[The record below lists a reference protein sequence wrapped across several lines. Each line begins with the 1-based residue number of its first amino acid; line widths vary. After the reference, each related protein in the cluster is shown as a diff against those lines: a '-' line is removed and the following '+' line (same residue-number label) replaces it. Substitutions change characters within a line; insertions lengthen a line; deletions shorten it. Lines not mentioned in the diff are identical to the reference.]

1 MHLLFVFLSF
11 LNISFVNALSYELIK
26 TSDTHIYRFSDGR
39 ILTYKKSS
47 FLKDFSQSPK
57 DFSLFIKNSFAKENL
72 KNLGYITASTLVLI
86 KYDREIY
93 EETQRFGRRMNISN
107 KDKTKTFISFNG
119 TSIFRGPTDLG
130 SAMYFI
136 GDGWVSILLFGSFKT
151 YGILENDLRASK
163 TANQIAEGLFIT
175 GFTTQFLK
183 WSFGR
188 EMPNSAEIDTTGKWR
203 GFSKDYIK
211 HRRRYDAF
219 PSGHLAT
226 GAMCLSVISYN
237 YPEKKYIKP
246 LGYSLL
252 TLLSFQMINN
262 GVHWASDYPLGFA
275 IGWGIGR
282 AIASRNQINKG
293 IENKSSIEI
302 YPYFAYETKGFIG
315 RFRF

>member
-72 KNLGYITASTLVLI
+72 KNLGYITASTLILI

-136 GDGWVSILLFGSFKT
+136 GDG
-151 YGILENDLRASK
+151 
-163 TANQIAEGLFIT
+163 
-175 GFTTQFLK
+175 
-183 WSFGR
+183 
-188 EMPNSAEIDTTGKWR
+188 
-203 GFSKDYIK
+203 
-211 HRRRYDAF
+211 
-219 PSGHLAT
+219 
-226 GAMCLSVISYN
+226 
-237 YPEKKYIKP
+237 
-246 LGYSLL
+246 
-252 TLLSFQMINN
+252 
-262 GVHWASDYPLGFA
+262 
-275 IGWGIGR
+275 
-282 AIASRNQINKG
+282 
-293 IENKSSIEI
+293 
-302 YPYFAYETKGFIG
+302 
-315 RFRF
+315 